1 MKIQCSVCEAA
12 EATVLCCAD
21 DAAMCADCDQKVH
34 AANRLSGK
42 HQRVPLSASSSK
54 MPKCDV
60 CQETAGYFFCLED
73 RALLCR
79 RCDIATHTAN
89 RLVSAHQRFLLTGV
103 KVGLE
108 AAKLDPPVSSGTKRS
123 QSIDK
128 TSGSNPPLAPRS
140 TTMQVAA
147 TDQSNKTLPVQTTVG
162 GDISLSKLPIL
173 GSSKT
178 KSFSQWELDEFLE
191 LGDSG
196 LEFMDP
202 ALSKSDRSSLLRVTD
217 LEVEGD
223 ECLGQS
229 PNAFWTVPEVPS
241 SPTAS
246 GLAWPKIPQTP
257 SDSAAFV
264 PDSAA
269 IVPGIISLPARSPG
283 GENLF

>member
-12 EATVLCCAD
+12 EAKVLCCAD
-21 DAAMCADCDQKVH
+21 EAAMCGDCDQKVH

-42 HQRVPLSASSSK
+42 HQRVPLSASSSQ

-60 CQETAGYFFCLED
+60 CQETTGYFFCLED

-108 AAKLDPPVSSGTKRS
+108 AAKLEPPVSLGTTRS
-123 QSIDK
+123 QSIEK
-128 TSGSNPPLAPRS
+128 TSGSNHPPAPRS
-140 TTMQVAA
+140 TTVQVAK
-147 TDQSNKTLPVQTTVG
+147 TDQSNKTLPVQASAG
-162 GDISLSKLPIL
+162 EDISLSKLPYP
-173 GSSKT
+173 GSSRT

-191 LGDSG
+191 LGDSS

-202 ALSKSDRSSLLRVTD
+202 GPSKVDCSCLQRVTD

-229 PNAFWTVPEVPS
+229 PNAFWRVPEIPS

-246 GLAWPKIPQTP
+246 GLTWPKIPQTP

-264 PDSAA
+264 P
-269 IVPGIISLPARSPG
+269 GIISSPARSPG
-283 GENLF
+283 DDNLF